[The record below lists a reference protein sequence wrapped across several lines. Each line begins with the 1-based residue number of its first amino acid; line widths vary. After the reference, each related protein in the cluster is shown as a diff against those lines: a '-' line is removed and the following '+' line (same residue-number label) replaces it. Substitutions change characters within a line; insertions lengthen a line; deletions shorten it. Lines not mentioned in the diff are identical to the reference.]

1 MFPLKYICIT
11 SIRSSAESE
20 KKNEFTE
27 RLLYL
32 LEKKKESQNY
42 KFIFVKYVSLKIIE
56 KKL

>member
-32 LEKKKESQNY
+32 LEKKKESQIS
-42 KFIFVKYVSLKIIE
+42 KCIFVQCVSLTVLDIF
-56 KKL
+56 L